1 MSILSLSNVGHS
13 FGDFDVFQGITVS
26 IAQGGKVGM
35 VGPNGIGK
43 TTLLRILAGLDNPTA
58 GHIHVAQGTRIGY
71 LRQEAMEA
79 FRGREN
85 TVYAEMLTVF
95 GDIKAQEAQL
105 QDLETRMAD
114 AAEDPRLADSL
125 LAEYSVVQQAFE
137 LAGGYEY
144 EVRISQVLD
153 GLGFGKD
160 DWSAPLSHL
169 SGGQKTRAL
178 LARLLLERPDLLI
191 LDEPT
196 NHLDVE
202 AIEWLE
208 NVMRTWD
215 GALLIVS
222 HDRYFLD
229 KVVDRI
235 WEMSRGGIEA
245 YRGNYSAY
253 LLQRQERWERREAEF
268 DTIREKFLKELD
280 YVKRNIARDSTSNMA
295 KGRLR
300 RLIREV
306 KVVQAGGLQSLLDK
320 QWGQVVSEVDISDS
334 RWSVMDVEQAIKG
347 LESPIRRPLSLG
359 LKLKTSMRS
368 GNLVLRSGELRIGY
382 PGASL
387 FTTGPLQLERQECAA
402 LIGPNGTGKTTFLRT
417 LTGDLEPLEGELRF
431 GASLKI
437 GYFAQAHERMNP
449 ENTVMDELLSHKH
462 MLMGPARSYL
472 AQYLFRGE
480 DVYKP
485 VKLLSGGERGRLAL
499 AILALEGA
507 NFLLLDEPTNHLDI
521 PAQEVLQQ
529 VLESFDGTILMVSHD
544 RYLIDRLATQIWD
557 LRDGRMETFEGT
569 YSEYVA
575 SRAADAEVLRRKES
589 EARTVARQ
597 SASPDRRSKNEAR
610 KRAREI
616 AELEQNIHALEAESA
631 RLAEA
636 LQEAG
641 HNQELDKMQKLG
653 ANYERVQA
661 RLEQLLESWAELAET
676 A

>member
-13 FGDFDVFQGITVS
+13 FGDFDVFQGITAS

-43 TTLLRILAGLDNPTA
+43 TTLLRILAGLENPTT
-58 GHIHVAQGTRIGY
+58 GQIHTAQGTRIGY

-79 FRGREN
+79 FHGREN
-85 TVYAEMLTVF
+85 SVYAEMLTVF
-95 GDIKAQEAQL
+95 GDIKAQEARL
-105 QDLETRMAD
+105 RELESRMATAVD
-114 AAEDPRLADSL
+114 AEADALLAD
-125 LAEYSVVQQAFE
+125 YSSTQQAFE

-144 EVRISQVLD
+144 ETRISQVLD

-160 DWSAPLSHL
+160 DWQLALSHL

-178 LARLLLERPDLLI
+178 LARLLLEQPDLLI

-208 NVMRTWD
+208 NVLRTWE

-235 WEMSRGGIEA
+235 WEMSRGGVEA

-268 DTIREKFLKELD
+268 NTIREKFLKELD

-306 KVVQAGGLQSLLDK
+306 KVVQAGGLHSLLNK
-320 QWGQVVSEVDISDS
+320 QWGQVMEDVDISGTH
-334 RWSVMDVEQAIKG
+334 WSVMDVEGAIKG
-347 LESPIRRPLSLG
+347 LTSPIQRPVELG
-359 LKLKTSMRS
+359 LKLKTAMRS
-368 GNLVLRSGELRIGY
+368 GNLVLRSDEMVVGY
-382 PGASL
+382 PGAPL
-387 FTTGPLQLERQECAA
+387 FSTAPLHLERQEVAA

-417 LTGDLEPLEGELRF
+417 LMGKMDPLQGRLNF
-431 GASLKI
+431 GASLKV
-437 GYFAQAHERMNP
+437 GYFAQAHEGMDP
-449 ENTVMDELLSHKH
+449 ERTVMDELLSHKH
-462 MLMGPARSYL
+462 MLNGPARNYL

-521 PAQEVLQQ
+521 PAQEILQQ
-529 VLESFDGTILMVSHD
+529 VLENFDGTILMVSHD
-544 RYLIDRLATQIWD
+544 RYLIDRLATQVWE
-557 LRDGRMETFEGT
+557 LRDNTLHTFTGT
-569 YSEYVA
+569 YSEFVA
-575 SRAADAEVLRRKES
+575 ARAATADS
-589 EARTVARQ
+589 QRQ
-597 SASPDRRSKNEAR
+597 QASQERAATRPTSNPDRRSKNEAR

-616 AELEQNIHALEAESA
+616 ADLEDKIHKTEAD
-631 RLAEA
+631 L
-636 LQEAG
+636 
-641 HNQELDKMQKLG
+641 
-653 ANYERVQA
+653 V
-661 RLEQLLESWAELAET
+661 RLEQELQTASQAQELGKIQRLSTDYTRAQNQLEKLMETWADLAET